1 MRRFNKLEEAILK
14 MVHKRNKIDNTIG
27 VTWDEYGNP
36 IPLTGEIDNTPDEWC
51 HYSGMP
57 SPNAYVKDIIESKVI
72 ENDDTTGI

>member
-14 MVHKRNKIDNTIG
+14 MVHKHSKLDNTIG

-36 IPLTGEIDNTPDEWC
+36 IPILNDEQ
-51 HYSGMP
+51 
-57 SPNAYVKDIIESKVI
+57 DIIESNVI